1 MINLAYAKGEISMIN
16 SPRVFLDDDGIL
28 TEVHTT
34 AMSIDHNIYDANTI
48 SIEGILETDK
58 FDYLTRTNFCSH
70 KNDIKNVIFAP
81 PATIVYWNDG
91 TKTVVRCQEGDEFSK
106 ELGLAM
112 AICKKHYG
120 NTGNYNKVF
129 DKRIGE

>member
-1 MINLAYAKGEISMIN
+1 MINLACVKGEIRMIN
-16 SPRVFLDDDGIL
+16 FPRVFLDNDGIL

-34 AMSIDHNIYDANTI
+34 EMRIDHNIYDANTI

-58 FDYLTRTNFCSH
+58 FDYLTGTNFCSH

-81 PATIVYWNDG
+81 PATIVFWNDG
-91 TKTVVRCQEGDEFSK
+91 TKTVVKCQEGDEFSK
-106 ELGLAM
+106 EIGLAM

-120 NTGNYNKVF
+120 NKGNYNKVF
-129 DKRIGE
+129 DKWIGE